1 MTYYIMGNDGGL
13 WGEMVKMIMLICLQD
28 VDKFVW

>member
-13 WGEMVKMIMLICLQD
+13 WGEMVKMIMLICL
-28 VDKFVW
+28 